1 MSAGLGAVKRFMFK
15 ETKFSMTGSFTRPSG
30 GQVTV
35 HQIPSGVTGNWLEL
49 LVMDWI

>member
-1 MSAGLGAVKRFMFK
+1 MSAGPGAVKRFMFK
-15 ETKFSMTGSFTRPSG
+15 ETKFCTTGSSTRPSG

-35 HQIPSGVTGNWLEL
+35 LQVRSGETGNWLEL